1 MAVSAE
7 YTPMARARRE
17 FVVQKIGDNYV
28 TVPVDHYPNATRGT
42 FGLWALVAAMLGMR
56 SRGWRSA
63 ALTAVAGLMCYRATT
78 GRSLLPVLFGCRGP
92 RREARDGRPGQAPS
106 YQNDYRR
113 RAGQLPADEV
123 DEASMES
130 FPASDPPARMSRAAP
145 K

>member
-1 MAVSAE
+1 
-7 YTPMARARRE
+7 MARTSRE

-28 TVPVDHYPNATRGT
+28 TVPVDHYPNATRGA
-42 FGLWALVAAMLGMR
+42 FGLWALVVAMLGMR

-78 GRSLLPVLFGCRGP
+78 GHSLLPVLFGCRGRGA
-92 RREARDGRPGQAPS
+92 RREPKDGRPGQSPS

-113 RAGQLPADEV
+113 RARQMPADEV

-130 FPASDPPARMSRAAP
+130 FPASDPPARMSQVEP